1 MKAWSNSD
9 TQKNEGFVPE
19 KKLLVA
25 VLQRAV
31 TDFVSG
37 DEEVQQEAYN
47 WLMMEGNGDN
57 DSAEDE
63 EFPLTFDF
71 ICEALD
77 FESESLRKA
86 IVLHAKTNGV
96 QEMSLIQMVM

>member
-9 TQKNEGFVPE
+9 TSKNLGFVPE

-31 TDFVSG
+31 TDFVTG
-37 DEEVQQEAYN
+37 DEEMKSESYEWIMDEA
-47 WLMMEGNGDN
+47 LF
-57 DSAEDE
+57 DE
-63 EFPLTFDF
+63 EIPLTFRF

-77 FESESLRKA
+77 FDVDSLRTA
-86 IVLHAKTNGV
+86 IKLHADTQGADAINALKLAV
-96 QEMSLIQMVM
+96 

>member
-9 TQKNEGFVPE
+9 TQKNGGFVPE

-31 TDFVSG
+31 TDFVTG
-37 DEEVQQEAYN
+37 DDEMKSEAFN
-47 WLMMEGNGDN
+47 WIM
-57 DSAEDE
+57 DSKMEDE
-63 EFPLTFDF
+63 ERPLTFIY

-77 FESESLRKA
+77 FEPDNLRKA
-86 IVLHAKTNGV
+86 IKLHAQAQGV
-96 QEMSLIQMVM
+96 SEFPVLKKAV